1 MVSDR
6 VTAADRMPV
15 SPSDGPLARLPIRRP
30 VDRYAYVRAACAG
43 KRVLDLGAY
52 DETEVDRGQH
62 SSWRWL
68 HADIAQVASAVLGV
82 DSSTAVAQTG
92 RVQTQLGT
100 TIVYGMV
107 EELDE
112 IAAEFKPDVV
122 VAGELIEHTPD
133 TLGWLRRLAAA
144 VPGTRFVATTPNT
157 TSLINVG
164 LALLRRE
171 NAHPDHIQVYSY
183 RTLHTLM
190 SRVPLAD
197 TVITPYYYN
206 RHLFYARVP
215 RWAAPAVTLA
225 DVLVLRPTQWL
236 FPLLSMG
243 LVVEGYLGAR
253 PARWSS
259 ARPWSSPALVLA
271 GPAGTARTRS

>member
-1 MVSDR
+1 VFER
-6 VTAADRMPV
+6 VTASRT
-15 SPSDGPLARLPIRRP
+15 DGPLTRLPIRRP
-30 VDRYAYVRAACAG
+30 VDRYAYVRQLCMG
-43 KRVLDLGAY
+43 KRILDLGAY

-62 SSWRWL
+62 TSWRWL
-68 HADIAQVASAVLGV
+68 HAELAEVAADILGV
-82 DSSTAVAQTG
+82 DSSTAVAHTG
-92 RVQTQLGT
+92 SVETHLGT

-107 EELDE
+107 EELDQ
-112 IAAEFKPDVV
+112 IAADFKPDVV

-133 TLGWLRRLAAA
+133 TLGWVRRLATA

-164 LALLRRE
+164 LALMRRE

-190 SRVPLAD
+190 SRVPLVDAR
-197 TVITPYYYN
+197 ITPYYYN

-215 RWAAPAVTLA
+215 RWAAPAVTLT
-225 DVLVLRPTQWL
+225 DMLVLRPTQWL

-243 LVVEGYLGAR
+243 LVVEGWLGGR
-253 PARWSS
+253 PAS
-259 ARPWSSPALVLA
+259 L
-271 GPAGTARTRS
+271 GTD